1 MLLINMN
8 RTCYLLLL
16 ILLIQFLSVMNQ
28 NEDRILSGTMI
39 SSDENSNLIKYA
51 FDGDV
56 STQFKT
62 SIASNGW
69 VGLNFHNEF
78 IIGRIDWA
86 QKEDDHDNYLL
97 GIFEGANTKTFED
110 AIPLYVI
117 KEKGKIRENNV
128 ININFKKKFQY
139 IRYIGPHGKY
149 CKISNFKVYGNYDSE
164 MSSNYYQL
172 TNLPLIAIHSK
183 SGKEPQTKNDKI
195 QCNFLIIDD
204 KKLNIDTSGELSLK
218 GIESLNL
225 EKKTYDI
232 VLEDSKQPLDFK
244 SKSKKWALIG
254 NYGDKT
260 LIRNLITFEIS
271 RIFNMTF
278 TSNCKSVDLMIN
290 GEYKGNYNLC
300 EKIEV
305 LETRLNLKHL
315 TENDNSIS
323 KISGGYIIET
333 DGFAYL
339 GNLYFNSR
347 KGVPVS
353 IRYPELDSISSQQK
367 AYIKEKFDELE
378 LEIYNNNITNIDLTS
393 FAKFFLIEE
402 LIGNAEAYWSTF
414 LYKDRND
421 NKFYFGPIWDNDMTF
436 DNDNRVYPINCKTEF
451 IFNNGIAAGTM
462 DKLIIQ
468 ILKNETVFN
477 LMKQIWKEI
486 TETKLNEANLNTF
499 IDEQVELIKE
509 SKNLNFIRWD
519 ILNKQVS
526 FNPKIYGSYKE
537 EVLYLKSFIK
547 NRINWLSNYFLKTKK
562 ELNIVC
568 EYTEKNVTKSELIY
582 EIDNA
587 VEDEVDYKLLPYS
600 NSELQLKDSFFHK
613 LNILFLILILI

>member
-1 MLLINMN
+1 L
-8 RTCYLLLL
+8 
-16 ILLIQFLSVMNQ
+16 
-28 NEDRILSGTMI
+28 
-39 SSDENSNLIKYA
+39 
-51 FDGDV
+51 
-56 STQFKT
+56 TQ
-62 SIASNGW
+62 S
-69 VGLNFHNEF
+69 
-78 IIGRIDWA
+78 
-86 QKEDDHDNYLL
+86 
-97 GIFEGANTKTFED
+97 
-110 AIPLYVI
+110 
-117 KEKGKIRENNV
+117 
-128 ININFKKKFQY
+128 
-139 IRYIGPHGKY
+139 
-149 CKISNFKVYGNYDSE
+149 
-164 MSSNYYQL
+164 
-172 TNLPLIAIHSK
+172 
-183 SGKEPQTKNDKI
+183 
-195 QCNFLIIDD
+195 
-204 KKLNIDTSGELSLK
+204 
-218 GIESLNL
+218 
-225 EKKTYDI
+225 
-232 VLEDSKQPLDFK
+232 
-244 SKSKKWALIG
+244 
-254 NYGDKT
+254 
-260 LIRNLITFEIS
+260 
-271 RIFNMTF
+271 
-278 TSNCKSVDLMIN
+278 
-290 GEYKGNYNLC
+290 
-300 EKIEV
+300 
-305 LETRLNLKHL
+305 
-315 TENDNSIS
+315 DNSES

-339 GNLYFNSR
+339 GSLYFNSR

-402 LIGNAEAYWSTF
+402 LIGNAEAYWSTY

-477 LMKQIWKEI
+477 LMKEIWKEI
-486 TETKLNEANLNTF
+486 TETKLNEDNLNTF

-509 SKNLNFIRWD
+509 SKDLNFIRWD

>member
-1 MLLINMN
+1 MN
-8 RTCYLLLL
+8 RTVFLIL
-16 ILLIQFLSVMNQ
+16 ILLIHFLTLTNQ
-28 NEDRILSGTMI
+28 SEGTLLSGTMI

-56 STQFKT
+56 STQFMT

-69 VGLNFHNEF
+69 VGYNLHKSY
-78 IIGRIDWA
+78 IISRIEWA
-86 QKEDDHDNYLL
+86 QKEDDHNNYLL

-110 AIPLYVI
+110 ALPLYVI

-128 ININFKKKFQY
+128 IELNFKKKFQF
-139 IRYIGPHGKY
+139 IRYIGPHDKY
-149 CKISNFKVYGNYDSE
+149 CKISNFKIYGDDDSE
-164 MSSNYYQL
+164 SSSNYYQL
-172 TNLPLIAIHSK
+172 TNLPLIVIHSI
-183 SGKEPQTKNDKI
+183 SGKEPENRNDKI
-195 QCNFLIIDD
+195 QCNFYIIDD
-204 KKLNIDTSGELSLK
+204 KKLNVDTSGDLSLK

-232 VLEDSKQPLDFK
+232 VFKDNKQVLDFK

-271 RIFNMTF
+271 KMFNMTF
-278 TSNCKSVDLMIN
+278 TTNCKSVDLMIN
-290 GEYKGNYNLC
+290 GEYKGTYNLC

-305 LETRLNLKHL
+305 LETRLNLKRL
-315 TENDNSIS
+315 TETDKSVP

-353 IRYPELDSISSQQK
+353 IRYPEIDSINSQQK
-367 AYIKEKFDELE
+367 EYIKEKFNELE

-421 NKFYFGPIWDNDMTF
+421 DKFYFGPIWDNDMTF

-468 ILKNETVFN
+468 ILKNETVIN
-477 LMKQIWKEI
+477 LMKEIWKEI
-486 TETKLNEANLNTF
+486 TSNILSENNLNTF

-509 SKNLNFIRWD
+509 SKNLNFMRWD

-526 FNPKIYGSYKE
+526 FNPKIYGSYEE
-537 EVLYLKSFIK
+537 EVLYLKVFIK

-568 EYTEKNVTKSELIY
+568 EYTEKNVTKSELVY

-600 NSELQLKDSFFHK
+600 NSDLNSKNSFFHK
-613 LNILFLILILI
+613 LIILILIFILI

>member
-1 MLLINMN
+1 
-8 RTCYLLLL
+8 
-16 ILLIQFLSVMNQ
+16 
-28 NEDRILSGTMI
+28 
-39 SSDENSNLIKYA
+39 
-51 FDGDV
+51 
-56 STQFKT
+56 
-62 SIASNGW
+62 
-69 VGLNFHNEF
+69 
-78 IIGRIDWA
+78 
-86 QKEDDHDNYLL
+86 
-97 GIFEGANTKTFED
+97 
-110 AIPLYVI
+110 
-117 KEKGKIRENNV
+117 
-128 ININFKKKFQY
+128 
-139 IRYIGPHGKY
+139 
-149 CKISNFKVYGNYDSE
+149 
-164 MSSNYYQL
+164 
-172 TNLPLIAIHSK
+172 
-183 SGKEPQTKNDKI
+183 
-195 QCNFLIIDD
+195 
-204 KKLNIDTSGELSLK
+204 
-218 GIESLNL
+218 
-225 EKKTYDI
+225 
-232 VLEDSKQPLDFK
+232 
-244 SKSKKWALIG
+244 
-254 NYGDKT
+254 
-260 LIRNLITFEIS
+260 
-271 RIFNMTF
+271 MTF

-305 LETRLNLKHL
+305 LETRLNLKRL
-315 TENDNSIS
+315 TQSDNSES

-367 AYIKEKFDELE
+367 TYIKEKFDELE

-486 TETKLNEANLNTF
+486 TETNLNEANLNTF

-509 SKNLNFIRWD
+509 SKDLNFIRWD

-562 ELNIVC
+562 EINIIC

-587 VEDEVDYKLLPYS
+587 VEDEVDYKLLAYS
-600 NSELQLKDSFFHK
+600 NSEHQLKDSFFHK
-613 LNILFLILILI
+613 LIIFFFILILI

>member
-1 MLLINMN
+1 MN
-8 RTCYLLLL
+8 KTFYLLML
-16 ILLIQFLSVMNQ
+16 IILIQFLGVVNQ
-28 NEDRILSGTMI
+28 ILLTGTML

-56 STQFKT
+56 STQFMT
-62 SIASNGW
+62 SSASNGW
-69 VGLNFHNEF
+69 VGLNFHQQY

-86 QKEDDHDNYLL
+86 QKEDDHNNYLL

-110 AIPLYVI
+110 AVPLYVI

-128 ININFKKKFQY
+128 IDINFKKKFQF

-149 CKISNFKVYGNYDSE
+149 CKISNFKVYGNDDSE
-164 MSSNYYQL
+164 SSNNYYQL
-172 TNLPLIAIHSK
+172 TNLPLITIHSIT
-183 SGKEPQTKNDKI
+183 GKEPENKNDKI
-195 QCNFLIIDD
+195 QCNFYIIDD
-204 KKLNIDTSGELSLK
+204 KKLNIDTSGELRLK

-225 EKKTYDI
+225 EKKTYDM
-232 VLEDSKQPLDFK
+232 VFKDSKQPLDFK
-244 SKSKKWALIG
+244 SKSKKWTLIG

-271 RIFNMTF
+271 RLFNMTF
-278 TSNCKSVDLMIN
+278 TSDCKSVDLMVN
-290 GEYKGNYNLC
+290 GEYKGTYNLC

-305 LETRLNLKHL
+305 LETRLNIKHL
-315 TENDNSIS
+315 NENDNSDS

-353 IRYPELDSISSQQK
+353 IRYPEIDSISSQQK

-402 LIGNAEAYWSTF
+402 LIGNAEAYWSTY

-468 ILKNETVFN
+468 ILKNETIFN

-486 TETKLNEANLNTF
+486 TETKLNEIYLNSF

-509 SKNLNFIRWD
+509 SKDLNFMRWD

-526 FNPKIYGSYKE
+526 FNPKIYGSYE
-537 EVLYLKSFIK
+537 EEIFYLKEFIK
-547 NRINWLSNYFLKTKK
+547 NRINWLSNYFLKTNK

-568 EYTEKNVTKSELIY
+568 EHTVKNVTKSELIY
-582 EIDNA
+582 EIDNS

-600 NSELQLKDSFFHK
+600 NSELQLKESFFHK
-613 LNILFLILILI
+613 LIILILIFILI

>member
-1 MLLINMN
+1 MLLIKMN
-8 RTCYLLLL
+8 RAFYLLIL
-16 ILLIQFLSVMNQ
+16 ILLIQFLSVMN
-28 NEDRILSGTMI
+28 DSGDLILTGTMI

-56 STQFKT
+56 STQFMT

-69 VGLNFHNEF
+69 VGLNFHKQY

-86 QKEDDHDNYLL
+86 QKEDDHSNYLL
-97 GIFEGANTKTFED
+97 GIFEGANTKNFED

-117 KEKGKIRENNV
+117 KEEGKIRENNV
-128 ININFKKKFQY
+128 IDLNFKKKFQY
-139 IRYIGPHGKY
+139 VRYIGPHGKY
-149 CKISNFKVYGNYDSE
+149 CKISNFKIYGNDDSE
-164 MSSNYYQL
+164 TTSNYYQL
-172 TNLPLIAIHSK
+172 TNLPLIVIHSI
-183 SGKEPQTKNDKI
+183 SGKEPENKNDKI
-195 QCNFLIIDD
+195 QCNFNIIDD
-204 KKLNIDTSGELSLK
+204 KKLNIDTSGDLSLK

-232 VLEDSKQPLDFK
+232 VFKDSRQPLDFK
-244 SKSKKWALIG
+244 SRSKKWSLIG

-278 TSNCKSVDLMIN
+278 TSDCRSVDLMIN
-290 GEYKGNYNLC
+290 GEYKGTYNLC

-305 LETRLNLKHL
+305 LETRLNIKHL
-315 TENDNSIS
+315 GEGDNSDS

-353 IRYPELDSISSQQK
+353 IRYPELDSISSQQR

-378 LEIYNNNITNIDLTS
+378 LEIYNNNLTNIDLTS

-402 LIGNAEAYWSTF
+402 LIGNAEAYWSTY

-436 DNDNRVYPINCKTEF
+436 DNDNRVYPINCKTDF

-486 TETKLNEANLNTF
+486 TETKLNEANLNAF
-499 IDEQVELIKE
+499 IDEQVELIKD
-509 SKNLNFIRWD
+509 SKDLNFIRWD

-526 FNPKIYGSYKE
+526 FNPKIYGSYEE
-537 EVLYLKSFIK
+537 EVSYLKEFIK

-568 EYTEKNVTKSELIY
+568 EYTEKNVTKSELVY
-582 EIDNA
+582 EIDNL

-600 NSELQLKDSFFHK
+600 NSKLQLKDSFFHK
-613 LNILFLILILI
+613 IIIYILIFILI

>member
-8 RTCYLLLL
+8 RACYLLLL

-28 NEDRILSGTMI
+28 NEDPILSGTMI

-56 STQFKT
+56 STQFMT

-69 VGLNFHNEF
+69 VGLNFHNQC

-128 ININFKKKFQY
+128 IDINFKKKFQY

-149 CKISNFKVYGNYDSE
+149 CKISNFKVYGNDGSE
-164 MSSNYYQL
+164 SSSNYFQL
-172 TNLPLIAIHSK
+172 TNLPLISIHSI
-183 SGKEPQTKNDKI
+183 SGKEPETKNDKI
-195 QCNFLIIDD
+195 QCNFHIIDD
-204 KKLNIDTSGELSLK
+204 KKLNIDTSGQLSLK

-315 TENDNSIS
+315 TENDNSVS

-402 LIGNAEAYWSTF
+402 LIGNAEAYWSTY

-486 TETKLNEANLNTF
+486 TETNLNEANLNTF

-526 FNPKIYGSYKE
+526 FNPKIYGSYEE

-613 LNILFLILILI
+613 LIILFLILILI